1 MTSESP
7 DTHLVERKRLQ
18 QLFQQAPGFI
28 CVLQGPQHVFE
39 LANDAYYQLVGHRH
53 IIGRPVAEVL
63 PEVVKQGY
71 IEKLDRVYQTGEVF
85 IGRAMPLQVRREAG
99 ALPEQKYIDLI
110 YQPIFDVGRN
120 VTGIFVQGSD
130 VTEAYT
136 LAREI
141 AFQAAHDSL
150 TGLLNRREFAR
161 LTERIDGPGPH
172 ALLYMD
178 LDHFK
183 IVNDRC
189 GHAAGDSLLQHVAT
203 TLKTV
208 AGENEV
214 LARLGGDEFALLLRN
229 CTSDK
234 AVALAHELRSAVR
247 AIDFIWRGR
256 RYCVTLSVGV
266 ATFSGSDGTSF
277 EAALGLADAA
287 CFLAK
292 ERGRDR
298 VKVAFP
304 SDEDMWTQLSDMDN
318 VTRLKEAIREDRIVL
333 FGQRIYPLQ
342 GGDNHGARFFEIL
355 SRIRDVDGGLILPAG
370 FIPAAE
376 RFGLIEELDRH
387 IIAKAF
393 AHLAGLDPKCRKS
406 ICYFVNLSGVTLSSA
421 TFPTFIESLVSAYP
435 KVDASHICFEVT
447 ETAALSD
454 TRRSADAMRK
464 LASYGFRFAL
474 DDFGSG
480 MASFSYLQLLP
491 VQYVK
496 IDGEFIKS
504 VDTNP
509 ASAIIVEAVA
519 KLAECMKIHTIAE
532 SIESEGALPVL
543 RSLGVQYGQGYAL
556 HEPVALDLAIA
567 DPGERISDH
576 RALHPV
582 QSLPPQL
589 VMDMPRGAARR
600 RGRRMPYA
608 PKDSAPRE
616 HAS

>member
-1 MTSESP
+1 MASKAP
-7 DTHLVERKRLQ
+7 NTHLAERTRLQ

-28 CVLQGPQHVFE
+28 CVLQGPQHIFE
-39 LANDAYYQLVGHRH
+39 LANDAYYQLVGHRD

-63 PEVVKQGY
+63 PEVIKQGY
-71 IEKLDRVYQTGEVF
+71 IERLDRVYQTGEVF
-85 IGRAMPLQVRREAG
+85 IGRAMPLEVQRVLDAS
-99 ALPEQKYIDLI
+99 PEQKYIDLI
-110 YQPIFDVGRN
+110 FQPIFDVGRN

-136 LAREI
+136 LAREV

-150 TGLLNRREFAR
+150 TGLLNRREFSR
-161 LTERIDGPGPH
+161 LTEHIEGPGPH

-189 GHAAGDSLLQHVAT
+189 GHAAGDSLLQQVAT
-203 TLKTV
+203 ALKAT
-208 AGENEV
+208 AGGNEV
-214 LARLGGDEFALLLRN
+214 LARLGGDEFVLLLRN
-229 CTSDK
+229 CTADN
-234 AVALAHELRSAVR
+234 AVALANELRSAVR
-247 AIDFIWRGR
+247 AIDFIWRGK

-266 ATFSGSDGTSF
+266 ANFLDSDGISF
-277 EAALGLADAA
+277 ESALGLADAA

-298 VKVAFP
+298 VKLAFP

-318 VTRLKEAIREDRIVL
+318 VTRLKEAIRDDRIVL
-333 FGQRIYPLQ
+333 YGQRIYPLQ
-342 GGDNHGARFFEIL
+342 GDGNEGARSFEIL
-355 SRIRDVDGGLILPAG
+355 SRLRDVDGTLIPPAG

-387 IIAKAF
+387 IITKAF
-393 AHLAGLDPKCRKS
+393 AHLAGLDARSRKS
-406 ICYFVNLSGVTLSSA
+406 LCYFVNLSGVTLSSA
-421 TFPTFIESLVSAYP
+421 TFPAFIETLVSSYP
-435 KVDASHICFEVT
+435 KVHASHICFEVT

-454 TRRSADAMRK
+454 TRRSAEAMRK
-464 LASYGFRFAL
+464 LSSYGFRFAL

-496 IDGEFIKS
+496 INGEFIKD
-504 VDTNP
+504 VNTNP
-509 ASAIIVEAVA
+509 ANAIIVEAVA

-532 SIESEGALPVL
+532 SIESEDLLPVL
-543 RSLGVQYGQGYAL
+543 RTLGVQYGQGYAL
-556 HEPVALDLAIA
+556 HEPADLDTAIA
-567 DPGERISDH
+567 DSGRRNTND
-576 RALHPV
+576 RAPHSII
-582 QSLPPQL
+582 QQGAPQV
-589 VMDMPRGAARR
+589 VMNMPRA
-600 RGRRMPYA
+600 GRRAGRLSYSSGQ
-608 PKDSAPRE
+608 SAARE